1 MNLTIRARLTLLYFV
16 VLAASFAA
24 FFWICDFGFLRSIEI
39 TVNDASQTNLERV
52 RAVIGKAL
60 PEGIPKVQRELAE
73 LSELWASGA
82 LFEVGGPDGR
92 WIFRSSRF
100 LKPQAPFPEVSSDGI
115 SFLTT
120 NLDQLQYRVARQ
132 KLSLDGRTFEID
144 AAVPTEP
151 FDQALD
157 NFRLIEKRFLP
168 LLVILASLLGYWL
181 SGRALAPVNQII
193 QSAEGIGV
201 LNLSRRLEVPRA
213 KDELRRLTETL
224 NAMLDRIES
233 SVKRITR
240 FTADASH
247 DLRTPL
253 SLIRTNAELALRRKR
268 SEADYRE
275 TLARILTISEETT
288 QLMEGLLTLARADAG
303 AAQLKC
309 ESLDLRPV
317 LLKVTHQARFLAS
330 AKGLSFREHLPPE
343 ALPMLADS
351 AAIERLLLSILD
363 NAVKYTPIGGRVTV
377 RASAH
382 PRSAVIEI
390 EDSGIGIAESDLPHI
405 FERFFRADQARSR
418 EIRGSGLGLS
428 IARWIADMHQ
438 GSIEVTSSLGK
449 GSCFRIRLPLTA
461 PIPGRLPSFAV
472 NNPPLSVPEGS
483 AT

>member
-1 MNLTIRARLTLLYFV
+1 VNLTIRARLTLLYFV

-24 FFWICDFGFLRSIEI
+24 FFWICDFGFLRSIEM

-52 RAVIGKAL
+52 RLVIEKAL
-60 PEGIPKVQRELAE
+60 PHGIPAVQRELAE

-82 LFEVGGPDGR
+82 LFEVAGPDGQ
-92 WIFRSSRF
+92 WIFQSPRF
-100 LKPQAPFPEVSSDGI
+100 EKPQAPFPQLSSGKI

-132 KLSLDGRTFEID
+132 KLSLDGRTFQID

-168 LLVILASLLGYWL
+168 LLVMLASLLGYWL

-253 SLIRTNAELALRRKR
+253 SLIRTNAELALRRRR
-268 SEADYRE
+268 SEDHYRE
-275 TLARILTISEETT
+275 SLARILTISEETT
-288 QLMEGLLTLARADAG
+288 QLIEGLLTLARADAG

-309 ESLDLRPV
+309 EFLDLGPI
-317 LLKVTHQARFLAS
+317 LLKTVQQARFLAS
-330 AKGLSFREHLPPE
+330 AKGLSFSEHLPQE
-343 ALPMLADS
+343 NLPMLADS
-351 AAIERLLLSILD
+351 AAIERLFLSVLD
-363 NAVKYTPIGGRVTV
+363 NAVKYTPVGGRVTV
-377 RASAH
+377 RASSH
-382 PRSAVIEI
+382 PRSASIEI
-390 EDSGIGIAESDLPHI
+390 EDNGIGIAESDLPHI

-418 EIRGSGLGLS
+418 EIRGSGLGLA
-428 IARWIADMHQ
+428 IARWIAEMHQ
-438 GSIEVTSSLGK
+438 GSIEVTSSPGK
-449 GSCFRIRLPLTA
+449 GSCFRVLLPLTA
-461 PIPGRLPSFAV
+461 SMPDGVSSFAV
-472 NNPPLSVPEGS
+472 KNSSLSVSES
-483 AT
+483 SVT

>member
-82 LFEVGGPDGR
+82 LFEVAGPDGQ
-92 WIFRSSRF
+92 WIFQSSRF
-100 LKPQAPFPEVSSDGI
+100 LKPQAPFPAVSSEGI

-120 NLDQLQYRVARQ
+120 NLDELQYRVARQ

-213 KDELRRLTETL
+213 KDELRRLSETL

-253 SLIRTNAELALRRKR
+253 SDPHQCGAGFAPQALRSRLSR
-268 SEADYRE
+268 DP
-275 TLARILTISEETT
+275 
-288 QLMEGLLTLARADAG
+288 G
-303 AAQLKC
+303 AH
-309 ESLDLRPV
+309 S
-317 LLKVTHQARFLAS
+317 
-330 AKGLSFREHLPPE
+330 
-343 ALPMLADS
+343 
-351 AAIERLLLSILD
+351 
-363 NAVKYTPIGGRVTV
+363 
-377 RASAH
+377 
-382 PRSAVIEI
+382 
-390 EDSGIGIAESDLPHI
+390 
-405 FERFFRADQARSR
+405 
-418 EIRGSGLGLS
+418 
-428 IARWIADMHQ
+428 
-438 GSIEVTSSLGK
+438 
-449 GSCFRIRLPLTA
+449 
-461 PIPGRLPSFAV
+461 
-472 NNPPLSVPEGS
+472 
-483 AT
+483 